1 MGRLLLSLPSR
12 SKRNFHRPSLVR
24 NLYMRDRVA
33 AKYGT
38 AAVRPGVYSTTIGGG
53 KSGPKTGG
61 GAGAGCEAATSAD
74 GAGRILTLV
83 RRILAGAG
91 WSVAGVSAMV
101 CIALTAAVGL
111 LLGNGGGEA
120 SRPCHLACV

>member
-38 AAVRPGVYSTTIGGG
+38 AVVRPGAYSTMIGGG
-53 KSGPKTGG
+53 SSGPKIGG
-61 GAGAGCEAATSAD
+61 GAGAGCAAATSAG
-74 GAGRILTLV
+74 GAGRIFALSRRALV
-83 RRILAGAG
+83 TVG
-91 WSVAGVSAMV
+91 WSADDGPVVACM
-101 CIALTAAVGL
+101 ALTAAVGFL
-111 LLGNGGGEA
+111 PGNGGGEV